1 MKLAVEEDIL
11 LELVEAN
18 PDLCLTVRDSFLGE
32 DHSTPSSLTDTM
44 SPSSDNDL
52 SSQREWGA
60 PTGRNVSSFEV
71 MNTST
76 TEVSESEAAKEEH
89 FHDGEKKHRIFI
101 MAPQDHVQKES
112 GNTQSTGCASHSASS
127 TRTEPP
133 KISTHSWDSDMACLL
148 LLYLLPPS
156 DAVDKMVHF
165 HKLTSATKKTADPAQ
180 RRIDEVLS
188 TFPPNSE
195 KAKKITQSVAAFIAK
210 DLRPYSVVENAGV
223 CHLLK
228 TLEPRYRLPSRS
240 HFTENVIPALY
251 NGTKAQVMASMIQ
264 ARRVAITCDA
274 WTSVA
279 TESYLTVTAHYISE
293 DWQFLSHV
301 LQTRAV
307 YESHTGAHVAE
318 LLSRV
323 VEEWQLSDKDVMLVT
338 DNASNMIVAAELGK
352 FPHVKCFAHT
362 LNLASQ
368 RALKVATLSRLLGRV
383 RRIATFFHR
392 STTANHYLKEKQK
405 CLGLKNHKLI
415 TDVATR
421 WNSAYDMV
429 QRFLE
434 QQPAICATLLSPEV
448 RKGQSDLCTLYETD
462 VSNAE
467 DAVSALKPMKDAT
480 TLMSEE
486 SNPTVSLIAPINAQL
501 LQNMTGTIGDSP
513 MIHAIKNAIKTD
525 LLKRYNGEAEKKI
538 LHTASAL
545 DPRFKGLPFLTVE
558 ERLEIYRGVTEEA
571 ASLENERTLR
581 RTEVI
586 EAPEVTGT
594 LEEETPDGPSAPKRK
609 ASSSSLL
616 VSLLGR
622 SFTDTEGTAEHK
634 TPNASAEEEIER
646 YCKASSLPLT
656 EDPLNW
662 WRVHEITFPLLS
674 RVSKRYLCIP
684 GTSVSAERVFSTA
697 GDVVTAKRSTL
708 KPEHVDQ
715 LVFLQKNLHIPKC

>member
-1 MKLAVEEDIL
+1 MEGGESSAQIIKNAPSVLKADIWTHYGFYQLKGKNELDKSHAVCKVCHTKIKY
-11 LELVEAN
+11 
-18 PDLCLTVRDSFLGE
+18 LG
-32 DHSTPSSLTDTM
+32 
-44 SPSSDNDL
+44 
-52 SSQREWGA
+52 
-60 PTGRNVSSFEV
+60 
-71 MNTST
+71 
-76 TEVSESEAAKEEH
+76 
-89 FHDGEKKHRIFI
+89 
-101 MAPQDHVQKES
+101 
-112 GNTQSTGCASHSASS
+112 GNTTNLRNHLS
-127 TRTEPP
+127 R
-133 KISTHSWDSDMACLL
+133 
-148 LLYLLPPS
+148 
-156 DAVDKMVHF
+156 F
-165 HKLTSATKKTADPAQ
+165 HCEKLTSATKKTADPAQ

-195 KAKKITQSVAAFIAK
+195 KAKAITQSVAAFIAK
-210 DLRPYSVVENAGV
+210 DLRPYSVVENAGFR
-223 CHLLK
+223 HLLK
-228 TLEPRYRLPSRS
+228 TLEPRYKLPSRS

-251 NGTKAQVMASMIQ
+251 NGTKA
-264 ARRVAITCDA
+264 
-274 WTSVA
+274 
-279 TESYLTVTAHYISE
+279 
-293 DWQFLSHV
+293 
-301 LQTRAV
+301 
-307 YESHTGAHVAE
+307 
-318 LLSRV
+318 
-323 VEEWQLSDKDVMLVT
+323 
-338 DNASNMIVAAELGK
+338 
-352 FPHVKCFAHT
+352 
-362 LNLASQ
+362 Q

-421 WNSAYDMV
+421 WNNAYDMV
-429 QRFLE
+429 ERFLE

-448 RKGQSDLCTLYETD
+448 RKGQSDLCTLNETD

-501 LQNMTGTIGDSP
+501 LQNMTGTIRDSP
-513 MIHAIKNAIKTD
+513 MIHAIKNAITTD

-586 EAPEVTGT
+586 
-594 LEEETPDGPSAPKRK
+594 DGPSAPKRK

-616 VSLLGR
+616 VSLLGQ
-622 SFTDTEGTAEHK
+622 SFTDTEGTAEPK
-634 TPNASAEEEIER
+634 TPYAIAEEEIER

-684 GTSVSAERVFSTA
+684 GTSVSAERVFSNA